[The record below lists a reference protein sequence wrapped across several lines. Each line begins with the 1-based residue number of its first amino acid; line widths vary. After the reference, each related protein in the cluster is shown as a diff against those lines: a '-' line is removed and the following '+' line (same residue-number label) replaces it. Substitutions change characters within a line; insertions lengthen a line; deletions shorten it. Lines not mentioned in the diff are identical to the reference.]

1 MRGELE
7 IKIVPYSDGIAEIV
21 RKLEKIARKR
31 FENVESLT
39 GREIMEKLGVKA
51 PVLLKYFEQGK
62 YGKREYSRKEF
73 LEAFQ
78 DYLRV
83 VRNENL

>member
-1 MRGELE
+1 
-7 IKIVPYSDGIAEIV
+7 
-21 RKLEKIARKR
+21 
-31 FENVESLT
+31 
-39 GREIMEKLGVKA
+39 MEKLGGKA
-51 PVLLKYFEQGK
+51 PVLLKNFEQGK

-83 VRNENL
+83 VGNESV